1 MLPSSDGGARA
12 SSDVVPDAD
21 QALQCASAP
30 ELSVSAPPAPI
41 PEPGATE
48 LATGLAMGSPLV
60 PVPGPG
66 ATELAMGLAMGPPL
80 APAPGLKPAPG
91 LTIQGLA
98 IPAMPPIED
107 SRPPSLSRDERRAS
121 LHGDLQ
127 ELYSETVIVW
137 NGSITPPRINV
148 LRVKSWLC
156 PCKFPSVKTPGLR
169 QTPA

>member
-1 MLPSSDGGARA
+1 MQDGGARA

-91 LTIQGLA
+91 PTIQGLA
-98 IPAMPPIED
+98 IPAMPPIQVLGRYNGPLLPIGFD
-107 SRPPSLSRDERRAS
+107 PPSPLPPTPQFHLLSLS
-121 LHGDLQ
+121 LRTA
-127 ELYSETVIVW
+127 E
-137 NGSITPPRINV
+137 
-148 LRVKSWLC
+148 
-156 PCKFPSVKTPGLR
+156 
-169 QTPA
+169 